1 MQIHLTMPVID
12 TIKNIIRRKFQQELE
27 AIIKDLRDELNQQGH
42 RATGSLEDSLTFE
55 IKDSEADGLL
65 GTIFGNDY
73 WRPVDTGISA
83 GRIPY
88 SPGKGRGGTSK
99 YIQALIEWAAVVR
112 PELDERERKGFV
124 FAVATKASREG
135 TPTRGS
141 YAFSR
146 NGSRTNFVQRVIDKH
161 INELAANI
169 GGQDLADRIA
179 AEILKAA

>member
-1 MQIHLTMPVID
+1 MPVID
-12 TIKNIIRRKFQQELE
+12 TIKNIIRRKFETELE
-27 AIIKDLRDELNQQGH
+27 LIISDLRDELRQQGH

-55 IKDSEADGLL
+55 IKDSDKDGLL

-73 WRPVDTGISA
+73 WRPLDTGVAAS
-83 GRIPY
+83 RIPY

-135 TPTRGS
+135 NPTKGS
-141 YAFSR
+141 YSFSR
-146 NGSRTNFVQRVIDKH
+146 NGARTGFVERTINKH
-161 INELAANI
+161 IDSLAASI
-169 GGQDLADRIA
+169 GGQDLSDKIA
-179 AEILKAA
+179 AEILRAA

>member
-1 MQIHLTMPVID
+1 MPVID
-12 TIKNIIRRKFQQELE
+12 TIKNIIRGRFKEEL
-27 AIIKDLRDELNQQGH
+27 ALIISDLKDELNQQGH
-42 RATGSLEDSLTFE
+42 RATGSLENSLTFE
-55 IKDSEADGLL
+55 VKDSDSDGLL

-73 WRPVDTGISA
+73 WRPVDTGVSA

-88 SPGKGRGGTSK
+88 SPGKGRGGTSR

-141 YAFSR
+141 YSFSR
-146 NGSRTNFVQRVIDKH
+146 NGARTNFVQRVIDKH
-161 INELAANI
+161 IDKLAASI

-179 AEILKAA
+179 AEILKEA

>member
-1 MQIHLTMPVID
+1 MLTMPVID
-12 TIKNIIRRKFQQELE
+12 TIKNIIRRKFETELE
-27 AIIKDLRDELNQQGH
+27 LIISDLRDELRQQGH

-55 IKDSEADGLL
+55 IKDSDKDGLF

-73 WRPVDTGISA
+73 WRPVDTGVSS

-88 SPGKGRGGTSK
+88 TPGKGRGGTSK
-99 YIQALIEWAAVVR
+99 YIQALIDWAVVVR
-112 PELDERERKGFV
+112 PELDEKERKGFV

-135 TPTRGS
+135 NPTRGS

-161 INELAANI
+161 INQLAANI
-169 GGQDLADRIA
+169 GGQDLANRIA

>member
-1 MQIHLTMPVID
+1 MPVID
-12 TIKNIIRRKFQQELE
+12 RIKNIIRQRFEQQLN
-27 AIIKDLRDELNQQGH
+27 AIVGDLRDELSQQGH

-55 IKDSEADGLL
+55 IKDSDKDGLL

-73 WRPVDTGISA
+73 WAPVDSGVSA
-83 GRIPY
+83 GKIPY
-88 SPGKGRGGTSK
+88 TPGKGRGGTSR

-141 YAFSR
+141 YSFSR
-146 NGSRTNFVQRVIDKH
+146 NGARTNFVQRVIDKH